1 MRLHHILLYKKGR
14 DELKKIWSWILICVM
29 LAGAWSIH
37 VPAADETPE
46 ELRNL
51 YARSAVLMDGS
62 SGRILFEK
70 NGQEI
75 LPMAS
80 TTKIMTCILAL
91 ENGELQDIVTASEN
105 AASQPEVHLG
115 VRMGEEFYLGD
126 ILYSLMLESHNDSAV
141 MVAEHIAGSVE
152 QFAVMM
158 NAKAQELGCIH
169 THYVTPNGLDAAD
182 GGGAHSTTA
191 AELALVMSYCVKESP
206 MREEFLKITQTRNYS
221 FNNVAGNR
229 SFSCSNHNAF
239 LDMMEGAVSGK
250 TGFTSAAGY
259 CYVGA
264 LERDGR
270 LFVVALLACGW
281 PYNRTYKWKDTRALM
296 EYGLARYQNV
306 EVACSRESRILEV
319 EGGISADG
327 NPWKKTFVKVQAK
340 ENGGTDK
347 KKYLLR
353 DDEKIDCRV
362 TIKKKLTAPVEKGDA
377 VGKVVYYLGEEVLE
391 EYPIVAIEAVEKR
404 YLEHCLL
411 WVARMYR
418 M

>member
-1 MRLHHILLYKKGR
+1 M
-14 DELKKIWSWILICVM
+14 CVM
-29 LAGAWSIH
+29 LTGIWGIQVSAEE
-37 VPAADETPE
+37 VPE

-91 ENGELQDIVTASEN
+91 ENGNLQDVVTASEN
-105 AASQPEVHLG
+105 AAAQPEVHLG
-115 VRMGEEFYLGD
+115 VRTGEEFYLGD

-158 NAKAQELGCIH
+158 NAKAQELGCVH

-191 AELALVMSYCVKESP
+191 AELARVMSYCIRESP
-206 MREEFLKITQTRNYS
+206 MKEEFLKITQTRNYS
-221 FNNVAGNR
+221 FNNAGGNR

-239 LDMMEGAVSGK
+239 LDMMAGAVSGK

-270 LFVVALLACGW
+270 TFVVALLACGW
-281 PYNRTYKWKDTRALM
+281 PYNRTYKWTDTRKLM
-296 EYGLARYQNV
+296 EYGLAHYQNV
-306 EVACSRESRILEV
+306 EIVRSQKSQAVEV
-319 EGGISADG
+319 EGGLPADG
-327 NPWKKTFVKVQAK
+327 NPWAKTYVEAKVQSD
-340 ENGGTDK
+340 NGMEEQ
-347 KKYLLR
+347 KYLLR
-353 DDEKIDCRV
+353 EDEKIECRV
-362 TIKKKLTAPVEKGDA
+362 TVKKKLTAPVEKGTII
-377 VGKVVYYLGEEVLE
+377 GKVRYYLGEQLLLE
-391 EYPIVAIEAVEKR
+391 QPIVTADDVEKK
-404 YLEHCLL
+404 YLEHCFS
-411 WVARMYR
+411 WVVRAYGL
-418 M
+418 